1 MDTVL
6 KKLERLADM
15 AARQADPVPLDAGG
29 IMNRIRGL
37 DVDYGPREPLPLR
50 FFAGGAMAAAAAAV
64 FVAVVGVAS
73 YQEIVN
79 PIFSLENLLPLSN
92 TLEPLL

>member
-6 KKLERLADM
+6 KQVERLAQL

-37 DVDYGPREPLPLR
+37 DAGYGPREPLPLR

-64 FVAVVGVAS
+64 FVAVVGVTS

-79 PIFSLENLLPLSN
+79 PVLTLDSFLPLSN
-92 TLEPLL
+92 VLEPLL